1 MNVLRGGA
9 WQQPEEQAVPMPWG
23 FGGMGGVPERI
34 RVALEAQGLEAVEVG
49 EDQYEVREKAP
60 RAA

>member
-1 MNVLRGGA
+1 MNVLE
-9 WQQPEEQAVPMPWG
+9 PEDEAVETSWG
-23 FGGMGGVPERI
+23 FGGMGGVPEHI
-34 RVALEAQGLEAVEVG
+34 RAMLEAQGLEAVEVG

>member
-1 MNVLRGGA
+1 MNSRE
-9 WQQPEEQAVPMPWG
+9 PEDEAVETLWG

-49 EDQYEVREKAP
+49 EDHYEVREKAP

>member
-1 MNVLRGGA
+1 MND
-9 WQQPEEQAVPMPWG
+9 PESEDEAVETLWG

-34 RVALEAQGLEAVEVG
+34 RVMLAAQGLEAVEVG